1 MANVMMRR
9 LLQQKRS
16 IAIVVDEFG
25 GTAGMLTLED
35 LMEEICGNIE
45 DEHDSSKLTAREI
58 EAGVYELS
66 GRCEITE
73 INERF
78 DLEMPEDD
86 SYQTVAGFILHN
98 TGTIPEQ
105 GATVLIDNFR
115 FEILKKSANRIEL
128 VRLSPVPD
136 EEAESKS

>member
-1 MANVMMRR
+1 
-9 LLQQKRS
+9 
-16 IAIVVDEFG
+16 
-25 GTAGMLTLED
+25 
-35 LMEEICGNIE
+35 
-45 DEHDSSKLTAREI
+45 
-58 EAGVYELS
+58 
-66 GRCEITE
+66 
-73 INERF
+73 
-78 DLEMPEDD
+78 MPEDD

-128 VRLSPVPD
+128 VRLSPVLD